1 MLCAAEPGTVRGP
14 LVVNERWP
22 QCTDLKSWT
31 QDVMRIEGL
40 SAATETAQAKA
51 FFRWLRL
58 FSRMATGGMIQ
69 AFEGETGHEKYVL
82 DAHKNLFVYGW
93 GYCDT
98 TSRIAEAA
106 WTQFKQDRDAAERV
120 CVMHDNGGYHTMFR
134 LRLDG
139 RWGAFD
145 PRYGYYLIERDA
157 PDAHILD
164 WAQVGDDAKILAN
177 RNYRYRSQPFFEFS
191 GLEWARALL
200 LNPVFFRDEEAWSAA
215 GKPAESVFG
224 NRQYQVGTRYH
235 DMDFDLPPHTNIE
248 RFWDNTARK
257 FYVPGGVHT
266 QQEEAFL
273 PSGRFYRVSEK
284 MLDGNWPRLDPNYAY
299 AQKELETVPTDEG
312 YNGQVSGDRTI
323 GQSWGRIT
331 TEVELSTGRIF
342 DFYSP
347 YILIDGSLKS
357 ARPIELR
364 VLKAKPQH
372 AGQPD
377 EWTAW
382 RTLTPQSGD
391 IQLDR
396 SSGVHG
402 VYRLQIKGTGKIELK
417 LHFENGIMTL
427 PRLFEGDNRIKVK
440 LRDASQLAAG
450 RRLIVTYR
458 YKNSAGEQR
467 HEQALSRPDFKNNI
481 AAYQIRTTGIT
492 RNLSVAIRSE

>member
-1 MLCAAEPGTVRGP
+1 MAASLWAGTVRGP
-14 LVVNERWP
+14 LVVNDRWP
-22 QCTDLKSWT
+22 QCTDLNSWT
-31 QDVMRIEGL
+31 RDVMRIEGL
-40 SAATETAQAKA
+40 TQASDTAQAKA

-69 AFEGETGHEKYVL
+69 AYEGEWGREQYVL

-145 PRYGYYLIERDA
+145 PRYGYYLVDRDA
-157 PDAHILD
+157 PDAAIVD
-164 WAQVGDDAKILAN
+164 WDQVGRRIVIN
-177 RNYRYRSQPFFEFS
+177 RGYQHRSRPFFEFF
-191 GLEWARALL
+191 GLEWERALL
-200 LNPVFFRDEEAWSAA
+200 LKPVYFRNEEAWIAA

-235 DMDFDLPPHTNIE
+235 DMDFELPPHTTIE

-266 QQEEAFL
+266 QKEEAFL
-273 PSGRFYRVSEK
+273 PSGRFYRITES
-284 MLDGNWPRLDPNYAY
+284 MLDGNWPQHDPNHILARN
-299 AQKELETVPTDEG
+299 ELATVPTNEG
-312 YNGQVSGDRTI
+312 YNSQVAGGRTI

-331 TEVELSTGRIF
+331 SDAALEAGRTF

-347 YILIDGSLKS
+347 YVLVDGSLNS
-357 ARPIELR
+357 ARPLEVR

-377 EWTAW
+377 VWGEWRKLMPRAGVIA
-382 RTLTPQSGD
+382 LDSISG
-391 IQLDR
+391 L
-396 SSGVHG
+396 
-402 VYRLQIKGTGKIELK
+402 YRLQIRGSAGPIKLT

-427 PRLFEGDNRIKVK
+427 PRLFDGDNRIQVK
-440 LRDASQLAAG
+440 LRDASQLAT
-450 RRLIVTYR
+450 RIHVTYR
-458 YKNSAGEQR
+458 YATAGGEQR
-467 HEQALSRPDFKNNI
+467 HEQVLARADFQGNT
-481 AAYQIRTTGIT
+481 AAYRIRVTGLV
-492 RNLSVAIRSE
+492 RNLSVAIRAE

>member
-1 MLCAAEPGTVRGP
+1 
-14 LVVNERWP
+14 
-22 QCTDLKSWT
+22 
-31 QDVMRIEGL
+31 MRIEGL
-40 SAATETAQAKA
+40 NGATETAQAKA

-69 AFEGETGHEKYVL
+69 AFEGELGHEKSVM

-106 WTQFKQDRDAAERV
+106 WAQFKQDRDAAERV

-157 PDAHILD
+157 PDAPILD
-164 WAQVGDDAKILAN
+164 WAQVGDDARILAN
-177 RNYRYRSQPFFEFS
+177 RGYKNRSQPFFEFV

-200 LNPVFFRDEEAWSAA
+200 LKPVFFRDEEEWVAA

-235 DMDFDLPPHTNIE
+235 DMDFDLPPRTTIE

-257 FYVPGGVHT
+257 FYVPAGEHT
-266 QQEEAFL
+266 RHEEAFL
-273 PSGRFYRVSEK
+273 PAGRFYRVSEK
-284 MLDGNWPRLDPNYAY
+284 MLDGNWPKHDPNYAY
-299 AQKELETVPTDEG
+299 ARNELELVPANEG
-312 YNGQVSGDRTI
+312 YNKQVSGDRSI

-331 TEVELSTGRIF
+331 TEADLNGGRMF

-347 YILIDGSLKS
+347 YVLVDGSLGSQK
-357 ARPIELR
+357 PIELR
-364 VLKAKPQH
+364 VLKAKPRD
-372 AGQPD
+372 AGQAD
-377 EWTAW
+377 EWSAW
-382 RTLTPQSGD
+382 RSMVPRSGQ
-391 IQLDR
+391 IELDR

-402 VYRLQIKGTGKIELK
+402 VYRIQIRGTGKIALT

-427 PRLFEGDNRIKVK
+427 PRLFEGDNLIQVK
-440 LRDASQLAAG
+440 LREAAELASG
-450 RRLIVTYR
+450 GRLIVTYR
-458 YKNSAGEQR
+458 YKNDAGEQR
-467 HEQALSRPDFKNNI
+467 HEKVLSRSDFRNNI
-481 AAYQIRTTGIT
+481 AAYRIRTTGLT